1 MIILDT
7 SIWIEFFKVNPS
19 CFETIQK
26 LIEEQQVLAV
36 DCIFGELLQGA
47 RNKRERE
54 IIKDYWENLPKAG
67 VSGLWIEAGIYSSE
81 NKLIS
86 KGIGLIDAVIIK
98 ASQRNNALLWS
109 LDTKLNS
116 ILPEESKFSN

>member
-19 CFETIQK
+19 YFETIQK

-86 KGIGLIDAVIIK
+86 KGIGLIDAAIIK